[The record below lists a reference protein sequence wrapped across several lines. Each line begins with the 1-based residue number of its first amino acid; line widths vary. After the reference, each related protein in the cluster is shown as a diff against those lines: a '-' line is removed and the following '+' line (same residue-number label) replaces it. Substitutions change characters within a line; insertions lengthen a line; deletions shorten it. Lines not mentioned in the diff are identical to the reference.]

1 MAALEDLVPHTERAN
16 PRTHGLDTASPSQ
29 LVQLLQECDLEIF
42 QRDDKATAAEEHMT
56 LFGES
61 TIRLMTDVA
70 AQAKIIL
77 ENPENNAI
85 VLSGCGTSGRL
96 AFLVAK
102 SFNKLLQDC
111 GRSPCYTYVIAGGD
125 KALITSQEAQED
137 QPELGSQQLREVT
150 MDKKMILFIGIT
162 CGLSAPFVA
171 GQLDMCLADPG
182 RFTAVLLGFNPLS
195 LARTTKVE
203 GWHSSFAQ
211 VAERIHSRSISTATS
226 FLLNPLVG
234 AEALTGSTRM
244 KGGSATKVVLETVF
258 LAAHTALNAG
268 VAVSPSCVRECLL
281 SYEAVHKTTYAC
293 SPSIAE
299 LVHRCGTSLQ
309 QAGHLYY
316 LGWGTLGIVAMIDA
330 SECPPTFGADI
341 NDVRAFLHGG
351 YQTLGI
357 KEGDVSSKGQQ
368 FFLSHEDFK
377 KNILPC
383 LTDWDTVILI
393 FTGDDDQLEV
403 RCFAET
409 IRARSPHISAIVH
422 ASSEQHLRGELE
434 SLFATIVKVTWPTIS
449 SHKMDHYLKIFHWEL
464 STKWILNAASTG
476 AHVAKGKVLHNFMV
490 DLKVSNK
497 KLFERALGILQ
508 KFTGQPRKECLKAL
522 LRCIY
527 ETEEISEETSNADIS
542 RHIQVI
548 AHKEKV
554 VPTAMVALLCDCSVT
569 EARRLLSERRVIRDA
584 IEHCL
589 DLRRERTPIV

>member
-1 MAALEDLVPHTERAN
+1 EMAALEDLVPHTERAN

-330 SECPPTFGADI
+330 SECPPTFGAEDI

-449 SHKMDHYLKIFHWEL
+449 SHKMDHYLKVHKRYAI
-464 STKWILNAASTG
+464 
-476 AHVAKGKVLHNFMV
+476 
-490 DLKVSNK
+490 K
-497 KLFERALGILQ
+497 KLIISFIFLKAITLLIMKTVMPIARVVNDNGFTTADDVLQ

-589 DLRRERTPIV
+589 